1 MTGARLR
8 SGLSFEPRAGG
19 TPARLGD
26 PIEFYIMRESGG
38 VNRISLEAESV
49 GQKAL
54 KALGKSGGENE
65 IHSVFDHAVY
75 ISSGKNELIKLI
87 RNKDFINPCSI
98 LIKQQESAPM
108 TSLGFEAGERVLW
121 DGGSLDVGSGAIR
134 IDLSRARVYKKER
147 LLRKNPRLGADT
159 IAFNLRIMR
168 DVIYTFPGREGLV
181 PLLEDVELK
190 GPMKVFL
197 EPQGES
203 VAEIARPHIE
213 QLMWGLFTGD
223 IRTVTE
229 KAGAILGLGP
239 GLTPSCDDFL
249 AGLLMSLGFAG
260 KSFYGKDEAAA
271 RFFKKAGDAIYRLS
285 KRKTTIYSRGLIDD
299 ARHGEGPRAAI
310 SLIKCLVTGTP
321 EDTAAAAKTLIQMG
335 ATTGADMAVGIFY
348 GVRYLVSRLET
359 EALYEIA

>member
-1 MTGARLR
+1 MT
-8 SGLSFEPRAGG
+8 
-19 TPARLGD
+19 
-26 PIEFYIMRESGG
+26 
-38 VNRISLEAESV
+38 
-49 GQKAL
+49 
-54 KALGKSGGENE
+54 ALGFK
-65 IHSVFDHAVY
+65 
-75 ISSGKNELIKLI
+75 
-87 RNKDFINPCSI
+87 
-98 LIKQQESAPM
+98 
-108 TSLGFEAGERVLW
+108 AGERVLW

-147 LLRKNPRLGADT
+147 LLKKNPRLGADT

-168 DVIYTFPGREGLV
+168 DVIYTHPGREGLV
-181 PLLEDVELK
+181 PLLEDVETR

-197 EPQGES
+197 EPREGS
-203 VAEIARPHIE
+203 VSEKARPHIE

-223 IRTVTE
+223 LAAVTE

-260 KSFYGKDEAAA
+260 KAFSIDDLAA
-271 RFFKKAGDAIYRLS
+271 RFFKNAGDAIYRLS
-285 KRKTTIYSRGLIDD
+285 KQKTTIYSRGLIDD

>member
-8 SGLSFEPRAGG
+8 SGLSFEQRADG

-26 PIEFYIMRESGG
+26 SIEFYIMRESGG
-38 VNRISLEAESV
+38 VNRISLEAESA

-75 ISSGKNELIKLI
+75 ISSGKNELIRLI
-87 RNKDFINPCSI
+87 RNKDFINPRSI
-98 LIKQQESAPM
+98 LIKQHESAPM
-108 TSLGFEAGERVLW
+108 ASLGFEAGERVLW
-121 DGGSLDVGSGAIR
+121 DGGSLDVGNGAIR

-197 EPQGES
+197 EPQEGS
-203 VAEIARPHIE
+203 VTEKARPHIE

-223 IRTVTE
+223 LTAVTE
-229 KAGAILGLGP
+229 RAGAILGLGP

-260 KSFYGKDEAAA
+260 KAFSTDERAA
-271 RFFKKAGDAIYRLS
+271 RLFKNAGDAVYRLS
-285 KRKTTIYSRGLIDD
+285 KQKTTIYSRGLIDD